1 MERELESKI
10 YFAEDYCSKENM
22 EEHIKEYIRSLK
34 VKYPNAVVTRE
45 FYNGQN
51 VLVRATEVYNEIHKK
66 QEQKEK
72 ELDDWYIRQRGER

>member
-1 MERELESKI
+1 MERELERKI
-10 YFAEDYCSKENM
+10 YFVEDYCSKENM
-22 EEHIKEYIRSLK
+22 EEHIKEYIRSLE

-51 VLVRATEVYNEIHKK
+51 VLVRATEIYNEIYKK